1 MKNEPAKS
9 KRKQEKGQV
18 IALVAMGLVV
28 LIGLAGLATD
38 MGYLYT
44 MERKMQTAADA
55 AAVAAANQYL
65 GNAVQAG

>member
-1 MKNEPAKS
+1 
-9 KRKQEKGQV
+9 
-18 IALVAMGLVV
+18 MGLVV

-65 GNAVQAG
+65 GNAVGTQVAAIIR